1 MSSSRQPS
9 AVSASRADY
18 ARMKE
23 AKEQAQRHREAQ
35 ARSSKMAAKPND
47 TYRECSNLFPQQPR
61 KVIQRDSVVANAL
74 GDHDDAKQF
83 FNSALGVHSYSYPQT
98 PLTEKKRPFPTQPN
112 GKTHQKNPP
121 SAKNL
126 ATNVVPVS
134 DPERSA
140 LEKSKPSPQKS
151 GSSASRDKTL
161 RDGQLASRR
170 SSGDTSSNR
179 SVSPVKPPSNCK
191 SGANLTP
198 DQSNHDHQNQRSQ
211 TSTTSSSSSTV
222 RNESPVRKQTKPPNK
237 PLPQKG
243 GSNSTTEVKKSKIK
257 IEEESNSS
265 KPSNQNVDDA
275 FPRPTVNNKRKPLK
289 LKIEHQG
296 QDPHD
301 VADILQEMKCL
312 DPPVTA
318 ILTPRKDEPKFPFP
332 VQQID
337 NHAIQPFRKKPE
349 KLLEPILDKL
359 TDKTS
364 EKDKVQEKVCEEIK
378 PRPTDIIPS
387 KPAISRRISIQNGGF
402 DIADDLDVS
411 EDSDVERL
419 PDNQS
424 PPPTK
429 QRPILGTTRGVG
441 GKVPVKE
448 PRSDPMFTSSSG
460 SSSDESEEE
469 SDTSGSDSD
478 SPGSEADNQ
487 DEIEKTERPKT
498 PPIKSPPPPQEQKKT
513 SWALGTFM
521 PPTATSSVP
530 TLTSNS
536 LVRSSPYKEDPNN
549 EVIDNILNEFIKPD
563 LKEDGDADDDNDDDD
578 DDDSD
583 NDSDNDTDD
592 SITKIVTKFKNK
604 NVPSNNQ
611 ANIRNSG
618 KSPGASTVGLGSK
631 HASGKSTSKQTSN
644 KGRPPSDSSKKE
656 KSKKKVPMPHTDQRK
671 KNSKVH
677 KSKAFIDTDSE
688 DEEEEVVVPPT
699 LPAIRMV
706 MDEDDEN
713 MEIDVLSVTPEKS
726 VDPNTKFNSKE
737 VSLVSTQLDFHQ
749 EKYNRNDS
757 KSKDKKS
764 SSSKSS
770 KKDSKS
776 ETKSSG
782 SSSQTKPPKYIRSS
796 SKEKSSKKSR
806 AMKHNQEKD
815 VKEHKVSEAPA
826 PPIAVVAPMK
836 PYEKMNN
843 SNTSFDK
850 NSMNE
855 ILEEFGRSD
864 TLLSPL
870 PTVPEKPKIIPS
882 PEKDKDK
889 SKILDA
895 LSYKDGR
902 PSIIVRLDWA
912 LVSHFIEAKKKSD
925 IIGKRKTSS
934 SDIPVSSSESRKP
947 RLDSESEIAKELID
961 DELNLG
967 TPESKLDSSFS
978 SHQSSNSVAN
988 SHRKLHKKRKSEA
1001 DHGDVVAGSSKRQK
1015 GSSHRSSHHKKTNQD
1030 SSQKEKRSH
1039 TDDHEWDR
1047 KHPARSRSNSGGESQ
1062 SNVSESSHHNANKHA
1077 NPIHHKSQPMEEA
1090 SKSDFDDKEDQLRVP
1105 PGGEGQLSSVETLY
1119 TINREGDGDV
1129 PNHPRRL
1136 EDRLDPADVYLS
1148 RAKELKHDA
1157 DNLTDKLAKSL
1168 MYTEAVL
1175 SFIQCGYAMER
1186 DHLSD
1191 VFRMYRDT
1199 FKLIT
1204 HICRFRST
1212 NDNSM
1217 SEKEKKLA
1225 VLSFR
1230 IQSLLCQKLF
1240 KLKKSEALKFK
1251 RVIEE
1256 HNKVASKAPPAPSH
1270 APSPHQTNWPRT
1282 TGTPSPMSPTPSP
1295 SGSVGSNGSLG
1306 SCNEVTPS
1314 KLGGGVVALST
1325 MSSPGSV
1332 SVPHR
1337 IHSITQEYL
1346 GTVNYLVMGQD
1357 FWDQADVAMH
1367 EFKDWFAELDE
1378 PCGTLTLNSSIADL
1392 VLYVQ
1397 TGLQRL
1403 KERLKDT

>member
-1 MSSSRQPS
+1 
-9 AVSASRADY
+9 
-18 ARMKE
+18 MKE

-35 ARSSKMAAKPND
+35 ARSSKLAAKPND
-47 TYRECSNLFPQQPR
+47 TYRESSNLFPQQPR
-61 KVIQRDSVVANAL
+61 KVVHKDSVVANAL

-83 FNSALGVHSYSYPQT
+83 FNSALGVHSCSYPQT
-98 PLTEKKRPFPTQPN
+98 PLTEKKRPFPTQQN
-112 GKTHQKNPP
+112 GSIKSRQKVPSSSKNPSGSVADP
-121 SAKNL
+121 DR
-126 ATNVVPVS
+126 PVL
-134 DPERSA
+134 DE
-140 LEKSKPSPQKS
+140 SKQTVQKS
-151 GSSASRDKTL
+151 GNGSSKERTS
-161 RDGQLASRR
+161 RDGQLAPRKLATEASSNVSQSKPQIIR
-170 SSGDTSSNR
+170 SSANLSVDSSNNDR
-179 SVSPVKPPSNCK
+179 
-191 SGANLTP
+191 
-198 DQSNHDHQNQRSQ
+198 QNQRNHPS
-211 TSTTSSSSSTV
+211 STSSSNV
-222 RNESPVRKQTKPPNK
+222 RNESPVRKQTKPSSK
-237 PLPQKG
+237 PPPPKG
-243 GSNSTTEVKKSKIK
+243 AINSTPEDKKSKIK
-257 IEEESNSS
+257 VEDESVSS
-265 KPSNQNVDDA
+265 KPSNPFGEDS
-275 FPRPTVNNKRKPLK
+275 FPRPANANKRKPLK
-289 LKIEHQG
+289 LKIEPQG
-296 QDPHD
+296 QDHHD
-301 VADILQEMKCL
+301 VADMLQEMKCL

-332 VQQID
+332 AQQID
-337 NHAIQPFRKKPE
+337 NHNIQQFRKKPE
-349 KLLEPILDKL
+349 KLLEPILDKIAE
-359 TDKTS
+359 KT
-364 EKDKVQEKVCEEIK
+364 EKDKVVEEIK

-387 KPAISRRISIQNGGF
+387 KPATARRNSIQNGGF

-411 EDSDVERL
+411 EDSDSERL
-419 PDNQS
+419 PDEQT
-424 PPPTK
+424 PPQGKSRPT
-429 QRPILGTTRGVG
+429 QVPPARGIG
-441 GKVPVKE
+441 GKAPVKE

-498 PPIKSPPPPQEQKKT
+498 PPIKSPPPPQEPKKT

-521 PPTATSSVP
+521 PPTQSVP
-530 TLTSNS
+530 TLASNS
-536 LVRSSPYKEDPNN
+536 LVRSSPYKEDPNK
-549 EVIDNILNEFIKPD
+549 EVIDNLLNEFIKPD
-563 LKEDGDADDDNDDDD
+563 SKDDGDADDD
-578 DDDSD
+578 D
-583 NDSDNDTDD
+583 NDYDTDE
-592 SITKIVTKFKNK
+592 SINKIVTKKFKNSVSSG
-604 NVPSNNQ
+604 NV
-611 ANIRNSG
+611 RNSS
-618 KSPGASTVGLGSK
+618 KSPGASSTGRGLKHTSRKSGSK
-631 HASGKSTSKQTSN
+631 TSN
-644 KGRPPSDSSKKE
+644 RGRPPNDSSKKE
-656 KSKKKVPMPHTDQRK
+656 KAKKKASTSQSDQRK
-671 KNSKVH
+671 KNSKIH
-677 KSKAFIDTDSE
+677 KSKVFIDTSDEEDDDDDNNNNNNNDANE
-688 DEEEEVVVPPT
+688 DEEVEEVVTPPIV
-699 LPAIRMV
+699 PAIQMV

-713 MEIDVLSVTPEKS
+713 MDVDILSVTPEKS
-726 VDPNTKFNSKE
+726 ADPNAKFSSKD
-737 VSLVSTQLDFHQ
+737 VSLVSTQLDFNSRHDSKTK
-749 EKYNRNDS
+749 EKKSSKGSKKESKSDS
-757 KSKDKKS
+757 KSNS
-764 SSSKSS
+764 SN
-770 KKDSKS
+770 
-776 ETKSSG
+776 
-782 SSSQTKPPKYIRSS
+782 SQTKPPKYGRSS
-796 SKEKSSKKSR
+796 SKEKSSKKGR
-806 AMKHNQEKD
+806 AMKHNEEKD
-815 VKEHKVSEAPA
+815 VKEHKVSEATA

-855 ILEEFGRSD
+855 ILEEFGRND

-870 PTVPEKPKIIPS
+870 PTVPDKPKIIPS
-882 PEKDKDK
+882 PEKDK

-902 PSIIVRLDWA
+902 PSIVVRLDWA
-912 LVSHFIEAKKKSD
+912 LVSHFIEAKKKAD
-925 IIGKRKTSS
+925 KRKSGT
-934 SDIPVSSSESRKP
+934 DLPNTESRKP
-947 RLDSESEIAKELID
+947 RLDSESDINKELID
-961 DELNLG
+961 SEVNIG

-1001 DHGDVVAGSSKRQK
+1001 DHGDVVASSSKRQK
-1015 GSSHRSSHHKKTNQD
+1015 GSSHRSSHHRKSNQD
-1030 SSQKEKRSH
+1030 STGQKEKRSH

-1047 KHPARSRSNSGGESQ
+1047 KHPTRSRSNSGECHS
-1062 SNVSESSHHNANKHA
+1062 SVNESSHHNANKLT
-1077 NPIHHKSQPMEEA
+1077 NPTHLKSQPLEDA
-1090 SKSDFDDKEDQLRVP
+1090 SKSDFDDKDDQMGVP
-1105 PGGEGQLSSVETLY
+1105 PGGDGQLSSVETLY
-1119 TINREGDGDV
+1119 NINREGDGDV
-1129 PNHPRRL
+1129 PTHPRRL
-1136 EDRLDPADVYLS
+1136 EDRLDPADVFLS

-1186 DHLSD
+1186 DQLSD
-1191 VFRMYRDT
+1191 VFRMYRMYRDT

-1240 KLKKSEALKFK
+1240 KLKKAEALKFK

-1270 APSPHQTNWPRT
+1270 APSPHQSSWPRT

-1314 KLGGGVVALST
+1314 KLGGGVVSLNA

-1346 GTVNYLVMGQD
+1346 VTVNYLVMGQD
-1357 FWDQADVAMH
+1357 FWDQADAAMS

-1378 PCGTLTLNSSIADL
+1378 QCGTLTLNSSIADL